1 MTQTTSSKTFFD
13 IEIPES
19 SGLYFVS
26 PGATLEAAGE
36 ATVVTIGEM
45 VSIAGCPGG
54 MFPFAVI
61 RRGGMTYLCQPRTF
75 GGDRDSDA
83 SVLNQFKGTL
93 SPETTVLVHG
103 PTDSPDMYSRT
114 GRKDFLLQNG
124 ISWNG
129 PVEAGRMYPANRT
142 YVGKCNGHQVV
153 ANFSK
158 EVHG

>member
-1 MTQTTSSKTFFD
+1 MSQTTSSKTFFD

-19 SGLYFVS
+19 AGLYFVP
-26 PGATLEAAGE
+26 PGETIEDAGE
-36 ATVVTIGEM
+36 DTVVTIGAG
-45 VSIAGCPGG
+45 VSIVGRPGG
-54 MFPFAVI
+54 MRPFAVI

-75 GGDRDSDA
+75 GGDRNSDA

-103 PTDSPDMYSRT
+103 PTDSSDMYSRT
-114 GRKDFLLQNG
+114 GRKHFLLQNG

-129 PVEAGRMYPANRT
+129 PVEAGRLYPANRT
-142 YVGKCNGHQVV
+142 YVGKCLGHQVV